1 MILPVKLSSPDFLQH
16 VNSLLYLCEWL
27 AGWRRLVIF
36 SLMVMASLMSA
47 TTADSDGKVAAE
59 VADGGTD
66 GRAILR
72 QKGRWLLRLRNRE

>member
-1 MILPVKLSSPDFLQH
+1 
-16 VNSLLYLCEWL
+16 
-27 AGWRRLVIF
+27 
-36 SLMVMASLMSA
+36 MVMASLMSA

-72 QKGRWLLRLRNRE
+72 QKGKMAAPAES